1 MFKHMMFR
9 AMEARSRFSGELGG
23 CDRREVPEAVGP
35 YSAWPPRGFRG
46 HHGRWGRHGHEEF
59 GREGFGG
66 GDGFGPG
73 GPGGFDP
80 GGFGGRGFGGGFG
93 GVFGRGRGFG
103 GGGGR
108 ERMFD
113 AGVMRLVILQ
123 QLAEEPSYGYQ
134 LIKKLEER
142 MAGGY
147 RPSAG
152 VIYPTLTML
161 EEQGLTSATTNEAGK
176 KVYAVAD
183 EGRALLEQNKER
195 LAELESLMSAAGRGF
210 KRGRSPQLMQ
220 AFMNLRQAVGAKVQR
235 DNLSEEQTAK
245 IAETIN
251 AAAKAI
257 DEL

>member
-9 AMEARSRFSGELGG
+9 ALEARSRFGGESGG
-23 CDRREVPEAVGP
+23 CDRREFGEASGP
-35 YSAWPPRGFRG
+35 YSAWPPRSPRG
-46 HHGRWGRHGHEEF
+46 HRGRWGRHGREEF

-66 GDGFGPG
+66 GNGF

-80 GGFGGRGFGGGFG
+80 GGFGPGGFG
-93 GVFGRGRGFG
+93 GRGFGRGRGFG

-113 AGVMRLVILQ
+113 SGVMRLVILQ

-176 KVYAVAD
+176 KVYAVTD
-183 EGRALLEQNKER
+183 EGRALLQQNKER
-195 LAELESLMSAAGRGF
+195 LEELESLMSAAGRGF

-245 IAETIN
+245 IAEAIN